1 MPVAFRDMSSRLSLG
16 GLVMAM
22 AIVHASAAQESLRVG
37 ERMPELTGH
46 TLTGRT
52 AVLPQASA
60 GMVTLV
66 AMGFTYQSRFPV
78 DAWADWYR
86 TTIDPAVV
94 TFFEVPMIGG
104 MATLGRW
111 FINRGMRS
119 GTPVELHDHVI
130 TVYRGTGTWK
140 QRLSHSTEHEDDAY
154 LIALDTQGVV
164 RWLHHGMFDR
174 SRADKLKGLLMSLAD
189 RHPGA
194 AGPDHAV
201 QRSEP

>member
-1 MPVAFRDMSSRLSLG
+1 
-16 GLVMAM
+16 MAM

-86 TTIDPAVV
+86 TTIDPTTA
-94 TFFEVPMIGG
+94 E
-104 MATLGRW
+104 
-111 FINRGMRS
+111 
-119 GTPVELHDHVI
+119 
-130 TVYRGTGTWK
+130 
-140 QRLSHSTEHEDDAY
+140 
-154 LIALDTQGVV
+154 
-164 RWLHHGMFDR
+164 
-174 SRADKLKGLLMSLAD
+174 
-189 RHPGA
+189 
-194 AGPDHAV
+194 
-201 QRSEP
+201 